1 MRRTMNKQTPNPG
14 ENKHILQITHA
25 VVGMFVRLM
34 GYFGYFLQV
43 QSETVINNSYNAR
56 LDSFSDRII
65 RGKILSNDG
74 RVLAETAVQEDGSEV
89 RTYPYQDLFAHAVG
103 YSDHGKAGLE
113 ALANFYLLS
122 SHMNLA
128 EQTLNQ
134 LADRKNLGDNVITT
148 LDVDLQ
154 QAAQA
159 ALGDRKGAVVALE
172 PDTGKILAMVSR
184 PGFDP
189 NTLGQ
194 EWETLISGDNTQ
206 AQLLNRVSQGVY
218 PPGSTFKIVTAL
230 EYIRAVSYTHLTL
243 PTNSRV

>member
-1 MRRTMNKQTPNPG
+1 MF
-14 ENKHILQITHA
+14 
-25 VVGMFVRLM
+25 VGMGAAKVRDL
-34 GYFGYFLQV
+34 FKQA
-43 QSETVINNSYNAR
+43 SEKAPCIVFIDEIDAV
-56 LDSFSDRII
+56 
-65 RGKILSNDG
+65 GKKRDG
-74 RVLAETAVQEDGSEV
+74 RIGGNDE
-89 RTYPYQDLFAHAVG
+89 R
-103 YSDHGKAGLE
+103 
-113 ALANFYLLS
+113 
-122 SHMNLA
+122 

-230 EYIRAVSYTHLTL
+230 EYIREHPNTWQEFSFDCDGSYEHGDYTISCYHGNAHGHQNL
-243 PTNSRV
+243 PQAFANSCNGAFASLAAAASRL